1 MAAKTKDMKPL
12 ALENTLRDLAL
23 LRASEVDLSA
33 LLPMANDIPAKVH
46 SVDAT
51 VESSYDLVREAR
63 KVLKAQ
69 NGGERIEEVRNKLAE
84 VQKGYCDICYLRHT
98 TRVFFRNIKRFK
110 FS

>member
-1 MAAKTKDMKPL
+1 MKPL

-63 KVLKAQ
+63 
-69 NGGERIEEVRNKLAE
+69 R
-84 VQKGYCDICYLRHT
+84 C
-98 TRVFFRNIKRFK
+98 
-110 FS
+110 